1 MWSSHEG
8 PINPHVKP
16 ADLDEVNPAVQQI
29 IIRMA
34 EIARDPKFMWDHGL
48 DAVGW
53 SQVFR
58 NKLPE
63 CCAFHKVMAIRE
75 ISLELRVVLQQ
86 CTQGDCPLDL
96 THDFLGELMLA
107 IDTPMAKMVKDV
119 YVRQMLEERV
129 N

>member
-1 MWSSHEG
+1 MWQGQEE

-16 ADLDEVNPAVQQI
+16 ADWDEVNPAVQQI
-29 IIRMA
+29 IIRLA

-48 DAVGW
+48 DAIGW
-53 SQVFR
+53 CQVFR

-75 ISLELRVVLQQ
+75 ISMELRTVLRL
-86 CTQGDCPLDL
+86 CMSDDCDNTL
-96 THDFLGELMLA
+96 THEFLGEMMLA
-107 IDTPMAKMVKDV
+107 IDTPMAKMVRDV